1 MCYSC
6 TNNHDAANSRN
17 RFYPEA
23 NQQCGF
29 AGEFEGRYQQK
40 TQCFTYCM
48 KRETGVVGSRV
59 DVERR
64 CEPTCQEY
72 NGNPHMSYL
81 IDKVSCCIG
90 NLCNHQYRRSPH
102 ILLIYFVASLVFFN
116 KIIFKY
122 F

>member
-23 NQQCGF
+23 NAQCGF
-29 AGEFEGRYQQK
+29 AGEFYGRNQQK
-40 TQCFTYCM
+40 SQCFTYCM

-72 NGNPHMSYL
+72 DGNPQMSYL
-81 IDKVSCCIG
+81 IDKVSCCVG
-90 NLCNHQYRRSPH
+90 NLCNGSDKIITNKSY
-102 ILLIYFVASLVFFN
+102 ILLLSLIIYFF
-116 KIIFKY
+116 
-122 F
+122 